1 MILPID
7 DTAPVSAEA
16 AADVDGD
23 VAAGAGAAGAEAAA
37 AGGAGMRAALMMSS
51 ARISPPGPDP
61 RTLAM
66 STLCSRARR
75 RALGEILA
83 PATDAGATVSG
94 AAGAAAAAGAAS
106 ILRPLCCG
114 APALAGTDSPAFN
127 SHAMICPTGTTSST
141 LALTPASTPSAPA

>member
-7 DTAPVSAEA
+7 DTAPKSVEA
-16 AADVDGD
+16 AAGAGGAEGLAV
-23 VAAGAGAAGAEAAA
+23 GAGAAGAEATV

-61 RTLAM
+61 RTFEM

-75 RALGEILA
+75 RAFGEILA
-83 PATDAGATVSG
+83 PATDAGAAGSG
-94 AAGAAAAAGAAS
+94 AAGAGAAAGAAS

-114 APALAGTDSPAFN
+114 APALAGTDSP
-127 SHAMICPTGTTSST
+127 
-141 LALTPASTPSAPA
+141 

>member
-16 AADVDGD
+16 GADVDAG
-23 VAAGAGAAGAEAAA
+23 VAAGVGAAGAEAAA
-37 AGGAGMRAALMMSS
+37 AGAGMRAALMMSS

-61 RTLAM
+61 RTLEM

-83 PATDAGATVSG
+83 PATDAGATGSG

-114 APALAGTDSPAFN
+114 APALAGTDS
-127 SHAMICPTGTTSST
+127 
-141 LALTPASTPSAPA
+141 